1 MTRTCR
7 ILAPAPW
14 RSRGKDCGLMCKIPR
29 SQHLMASSSS
39 LLLAHGSTIQGRM
52 HRYDEFCSWPDPTD
66 RRWNGKREIKNQ
78 KLLRDDQFV
87 GQNCQGHW
95 GLLGGVRNGRNNFE
109 TWKRPP
115 RPQEPRPATSSW
127 YFVISMAAFH
137 WLSAVALAGFGEG
150 HCGPDRIP
158 SNPTADDPA
167 SKPGPAQL

>member
-1 MTRTCR
+1 
-7 ILAPAPW
+7 
-14 RSRGKDCGLMCKIPR
+14 
-29 SQHLMASSSS
+29 MAQQFKGGCTGTMNSV
-39 LLLAHGSTIQGRM
+39 LGQI
-52 HRYDEFCSWPDPTD
+52 PTD

-115 RPQEPRPATSSW
+115 RPQEPRPAASSW

-158 SNPTADDPA
+158 SNPLRMIQPA
-167 SKPGPAQL
+167 NLAQLSFEANKVGRDTNDSRS